1 MKIKKYLNK
10 KFLNIMTSS
19 IQGAFF
25 LTFCGSEFPILKK
38 LKLTSNVNHD
48 VNDTHA
54 VFPDDNGI
62 IPCIRLFWPL

>member
-1 MKIKKYLNK
+1 
-10 KFLNIMTSS
+10 MTSS
-19 IQGAFF
+19 IQVAFF
-25 LTFCGSEFPILKK
+25 LTFCESEFPILKK